1 VALLPYSLA
10 GDRIP
15 VEYCSDESGNLL
27 LTDQRGIPRP
37 QGLACDIGAFE
48 AQPPQVVSYWKRQCS
63 QEGAR
68 DIGPEE
74 IRHLIANI
82 ADQSSAFPECFPVEC
97 ETFWTTGK
105 RDEARVSAV
114 REVLALWLNV
124 VSGRLPRSSHISLPQ
139 LATARTVLEAI
150 HQVEATICN
159 PSASRSDLAD
169 ARDIADALN
178 SGEGIR
184 Q

>member
-1 VALLPYSLA
+1 LA

-124 VSGRLPRSSHISLPQ
+124 VSGRLPRSSQINLPQ
-139 LATARTVLEAI
+139 LTTGSSVRDAI
-150 HQVEATICN
+150 HEVEGIICN
-159 PSASRSDLAD
+159 PSAGRSELAH
-169 ARDIADALN
+169 AEEIASALN
-178 SGEGIR
+178 SGEGTG